1 MYYRHEAKPE
11 TFSINKASKWI
22 ILSVTDV
29 ATRKRNTN
37 VSNLNVNGRQ
47 KKTYMS
53 GIVRGTLYSILK
65 SPTFYAKFNDFG
77 SFGWMYSQMVLFAKF
92 WFFYSQKVLSIYSL
106 FTNLFVLGLISFG
119 ISSCETYINLMNFS
133 LNSFSLWR
141 MNTLRLNVYLHS
153 FRSLKRPILQTFRRS
168 EN

>member
-1 MYYRHEAKPE
+1 
-11 TFSINKASKWI
+11 
-22 ILSVTDV
+22 
-29 ATRKRNTN
+29 
-37 VSNLNVNGRQ
+37 
-47 KKTYMS
+47 MS
-53 GIVRGTLYSILK
+53 GIVRGTLYSTLK
-65 SPTFYAKFNDFG
+65 SPTLAEIFTGIGIFCEFNEFG
-77 SFGWMYSQMVLFAKF
+77 SFGWMYSQMILLARFLHPR
-92 WFFYSQKVLSIYSL
+92 KVLPIYSL
-106 FTNLFVLGLISFG
+106 FNNLLLLGLISFG